1 MEFLPE
7 PGMKTIS
14 TSRITSRRT
23 ICAIIFLQALT
34 LASFF
39 LSVRVADSYLPEPG
53 GSGRAS
59 SIYLWNGLANLAF
72 LVLAGLWVASLW
84 LVVRANMASG
94 RSLWQTLSHAP
105 QGSSAL
111 AVSLPILGL
120 LGGYLLL
127 AL

>member
-1 MEFLPE
+1 
-7 PGMKTIS
+7 MKTIS

-39 LSVRVADSYLPEPG
+39 LSVRVADSYLPELG

-72 LVLAGLWVASLW
+72 LVLAGLWVTSLW
-84 LVVRANMASG
+84 LVVRANMPVAVRFG
-94 RSLWQTLSHAP
+94 RHFLMHLKGQAP
-105 QGSSAL
+105 WPFPFPFWDYS
-111 AVSLPILGL
+111 VVIFC
-120 LGGYLLL
+120 
-127 AL
+127 

>member
-1 MEFLPE
+1 MELLT
-7 PGMKTIS
+7 GQRMKILS
-14 TSRITSRRT
+14 TSRITSSRT
-23 ICAIIFLQALT
+23 ISAIILLEALT

-39 LSVRVADSYLPEPG
+39 LSVRVADSYLPELG

-59 SIYLWNGLANLAF
+59 SIYLWNDLANLAF

-84 LVVRANMASG
+84 LAVRANMANG
-94 RSLWQTLSHAP
+94 RSLSQALSHAP

-120 LGGYLLL
+120 LAGYLLL